1 MDKIDK
7 PLDKLLDFKIMSSES
22 KCTQAEMV
30 SQHERCDLNNNDP
43 SRRNHQNRKRGMKP
57 RSQRDRKKPKSKH
70 DLPLQ
75 IFESTITQLQLD
87 IKMFDIWVRTVTPY
101 AFTFKSHAKQRWL
114 GRSILDIYQHEFG
127 AYPDS
132 YYLSAIQQGRILVSD
147 HKVDINYQIKGGD
160 VLSHTVHR
168 HEPGVAVNTFEG
180 IDVIAETDDLVVVNK
195 PGTLP
200 VHPCGGYNQ
209 NSLISIL
216 EPKFGKLYNVNR
228 LDRLTSGVVMLAK
241 SSNIAQ
247 KMGVMIQQRESCEKI
262 YLARVKGKFPM
273 NCNKD
278 YFLHAKEGKLPE
290 NGDWSTNT
298 FTTHKKRNDTV
309 AVIDMKKRNALGY
322 WFMDSN
328 GSVQEDIT
336 LEQVFASPT
345 SIENWIGSLD
355 SSTLAPSD
363 IKPNL
368 VWLHLACPVR
378 IAGHKDGICE
388 GGAFTEL
395 SEEQYHKSVKAAQT
409 AFGVVRYDAETDST
423 ILVCRPMTGR
433 THQIRLHL
441 RFLGHSIAN
450 DPNYGGDIWFGDS
463 DGEIA
468 CQEAQKVLNTLNIST
483 TQASPIDIP
492 ATEEE
497 IEALGK
503 IKQEDG
509 EPFADFIERT
519 CVWCARH
526 RGGGV
531 RRTMLEFLIRSRGI
545 WLHAIQYTLV
555 DASGTK
561 VLFRTKSPGW
571 C

>member
-1 MDKIDK
+1 
-7 PLDKLLDFKIMSSES
+7 
-22 KCTQAEMV
+22 
-30 SQHERCDLNNNDP
+30 
-43 SRRNHQNRKRGMKP
+43 
-57 RSQRDRKKPKSKH
+57 
-70 DLPLQ
+70 
-75 IFESTITQLQLD
+75 
-87 IKMFDIWVRTVTPY
+87 MFDIWVRTVTPY

-132 YYLSAIQQGRILVSD
+132 YYLTAIQQGRILVSD
-147 HKVDINYQIKGGD
+147 QKVDINYQIKGGD

-180 IDVIAETDDLVVVNK
+180 IDVIAETNDLVVVDK

-228 LDRLTSGVVMLAK
+228 LDRLTSGLVMLAK

-247 KMGVMIQQRESCEKI
+247 KMGLMIQQRESCEKI

-278 YFLHAKEGKLPE
+278 YFLHGKEGELPE
-290 NGDWSTNT
+290 NGVWSTNT
-298 FTTHKKRNDTV
+298 STTQKKSHDIV
-309 AVIDMKKRNALGY
+309 AVADRKKRNALGY

-328 GSVQEDIT
+328 GTVQQDIT
-336 LEQVFASPT
+336 LEQVFASPA
-345 SIENWIGSLD
+345 SIESWIQSLD
-355 SSTLAPSD
+355 SSAPAPSD

-368 VWLHLACPVR
+368 VWFHLACPVR
-378 IAGHKDGICE
+378 IAGHKDGVCE
-388 GGAFTEL
+388 GGAFSEL

-409 AFGVVRYDAETDST
+409 AFGVVRYDPVTDST

-450 DPNYGGDIWFGDS
+450 DPNYGGYIWFGDS
-463 DGEIA
+463 DSEGA
-468 CQEAQKVLNTLNIST
+468 CQEAQTQLNQLNNST
-483 TQASPIDIP
+483 SQASTIDVP

-497 IEALGK
+497 IKTLGN
-503 IKQEDG
+503 IHQEDG
-509 EPFADFIERT
+509 EPFADFIQKT

-531 RRTMLEFLIRSRGI
+531 SRTLLEFLVRSRGI

-555 DASGTK
+555 DASGAK
-561 VLFRTKSPGW
+561 FLYRTNSPSW
-571 C
+571 I